1 MIADLVSQSVSDP
14 WSITGCLKEK
24 IEWGNKISSKM
35 DKDSITLVKFLIK
48 LLSNSGLKKF
58 WAHLSCEGLVKVLL
72 GNINTSML

>member
-1 MIADLVSQSVSDP
+1 
-14 WSITGCLKEK
+14 
-24 IEWGNKISSKM
+24 M

-72 GNINTSML
+72 GNINTSIL